1 MFLRGAAHLIAL
13 TLLVP
18 WSCGGESGSGSDAA
32 SAFDGGSTAALG
44 SFTVTMVP
52 AMSGGG
58 GTQASPAYTSV
69 LGKVHDGPVPAAVVW
84 TVVEEANGCRLSTPR
99 VPFCSVPCGGAAVCV
114 EGGTCV
120 PQPKAQDLGRVHVT
134 GLGTGAFDMEP
145 IAGSYQPSAGVM
157 LPYPPFPEGGVVRMA
172 APGGALGAFSLESR
186 GIAPLVFDQNPAL
199 VSGQP
204 LRLTWATP
212 GQPDLS
218 RIEVKLDISHH
229 GADSG
234 TIECDVPDTGTLEIP
249 ASQVSKL
256 LGLGVAGFPTIV
268 VTRAATGTAAVR
280 AGVITLRVLSIV
292 ERAVEIEG
300 LRSCTGDGE
309 CPAGKKCRS
318 DLTCG

>member
-1 MFLRGAAHLIAL
+1 MSLRTFPIL
-13 TLLVP
+13 TLALLFQA
-18 WSCGGESGSGSDAA
+18 SCGEAGPASDAA
-32 SAFDGGSTAALG
+32 LDGGSTAAIG
-44 SFTVTMVP
+44 SFTVTLVP

-58 GTQASPAYTSV
+58 GAQAAPAYTSV
-69 LGKVHDGPVPAAVVW
+69 FGKVHDGPVPAAVVW

-114 EGGTCV
+114 DGGSCV
-120 PQPKAQDLGRVHVT
+120 SQPRAQDLGRVHVT

-145 IAGSYQPSAGVM
+145 IAGNYQPSAGVA
-157 LPYPPFPEGGVVRMA
+157 LPYPPFREGGVVRVA
-172 APGGALGAFSLESR
+172 APGGALGAFSIESR
-186 GIAPLVFDQNPAL
+186 GIAPLVFEQNPTL

-204 LRLTWATP
+204 LRLTWTAP

-229 GADSG
+229 GGARG
-234 TIECDVPDTGTLEIP
+234 TIECEVPDSGSLEIP
-249 ASQVSKL
+249 ASQVSQL
-256 LGLGVAGFPTIV
+256 LALGVAGFPTIV

-280 AGVITLRVLSIV
+280 AGVIALRVLSTV